1 MTDCHPV
8 ATRDR
13 HDFPGLFNQRSTI
26 SSKVLKTRFDDQFCR
41 VNSDELSVD
50 LRELKIEVANL
61 RSEAAEYRRQ
71 LFRGGNDVILLPKE
85 R

>member
-1 MTDCHPV
+1 M
-8 ATRDR
+8 RYR
-13 HDFPGLFNQRSTI
+13 HDFQGWSINMFQASQQWSTI

-50 LRELKIEVANL
+50 LRELKIELADL
-61 RSEAAEYRRQ
+61 RLEAAKYRRQ

>member
-1 MTDCHPV
+1 M
-8 ATRDR
+8 RYR
-13 HDFPGLFNQRSTI
+13 HDFQGWSINMFQASQQWSTI